1 MSYFFGSRAAP
12 VRVMCCAV
20 AAAAAASS
28 LHAQT
33 IVPNAYLHTELA
45 PWEAFV
51 SAAPDP
57 VGAGAPPFWQSPPD
71 VDANPASGSAA
82 IDLTPSAVHAASGIG
97 QCVDFATPTS
107 VEFLNY
113 GTALWVP
120 DAAMLDGSVRAV
132 IEIRLYASAG
142 CADFLSGGSQGQVLD
157 AASMSPSTWY
167 RLADNSFVP
176 NDAPVMAASAQVRGY
191 LQQSGAAT
199 TQPNY
204 RANFDHFVL
213 VLNSTTPVELIRFQ
227 VD

>member
-1 MSYFFGSRAAP
+1 MTHLFGTRAAP

-20 AAAAAASS
+20 FAAAAASS

-33 IVPNAYLHTELA
+33 IVPNPYLHSELA
-45 PWEAFV
+45 PWQAFA

-57 VGAGAPPFWQSPPD
+57 LGAGAPPVWQSPPD

-82 IDLTPSAVHAASGIG
+82 IDLTPSAAHAASGIG
-97 QCVDFATPTS
+97 QCFDFVAPTS

-113 GTALWVP
+113 GSALWVP

-132 IEIRLYASAG
+132 VEIRLYASAG
-142 CADFLSGGSQGQVLD
+142 CADFLSGGSQGQVLE

-167 RLADNSFVP
+167 RLADNGFVP

-191 LQQSGAAT
+191 LQQNGAAT